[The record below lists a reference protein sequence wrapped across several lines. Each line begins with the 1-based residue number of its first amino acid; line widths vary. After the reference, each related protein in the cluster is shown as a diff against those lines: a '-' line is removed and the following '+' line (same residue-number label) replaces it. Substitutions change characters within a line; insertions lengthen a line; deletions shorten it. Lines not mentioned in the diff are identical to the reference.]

1 MLIGFQEYGSYVT
14 DITRAWPVDNKFSAP
29 QRDLYEMI
37 LDVQKDVVALCSE
50 NAGVSLDG
58 LHNAAE
64 VGLKSGLRRLGFDLS
79 RHALDTL
86 FPHHVGHYLG
96 LAVHDAPGH
105 SRTVK
110 LKQNHVVTVEP

>member
-1 MLIGFQEYGSYVT
+1 MV
-14 DITRAWPVDNKFSAP
+14 
-29 QRDLYEMI
+29 
-37 LDVQKDVVALCSE
+37 LDVQKEVLALCRE
-50 NAGVSLDG
+50 DAGVSLDG

-64 VGLKSGLRRLGFDLS
+64 VGLKSGLRSLGFDLS

-105 SRTVK
+105 SRTAK
-110 LKQNHVVTVEP
+110 LKQSQVVTVEP